1 MTYQSLAG
9 TISIDYLLLIKL
21 ILEVMMR
28 KKRAA
33 ILPLVFILAACSSK
47 VTEKEKYSTFLNNY
61 NDITQGKSA
70 SGKDVL
76 YWKQTNVDYSKYKY
90 LVYQPMIYFPRPK
103 PTEMV
108 SQRAL
113 DNILNYTNQ
122 QFKQSMASHFILED
136 VPREN
141 TLIFRGAITAI
152 DTHKKGLQVYEV
164 LPITLLVAATQS
176 VTGHRTMESSVYME
190 GEFIDA
196 STNQP
201 VIKVVRKA
209 SGNNLNN
216 EKAKLT
222 VDDVKN
228 AIDIIAKDIKEYKT
242 T

>member
-1 MTYQSLAG
+1 MTYQSLVG
-9 TISIDYLLLIKL
+9 IILTHYLLCIKL
-21 ILEVMMR
+21 MLGIMMR
-28 KKRAA
+28 ITRAT
-33 ILPLVFILAACSSK
+33 ILPLVLILAACSST
-47 VTEKEKYSTFLNNY
+47 VTEKEKYSRFLNDY
-61 NDITQGKSA
+61 NDITKGTSA

-76 YWKQTNVDYSKYKY
+76 YWKETNVDFAKYKY

-108 SQRAL
+108 SQSTL
-113 DNILNYTNQ
+113 NNILNYTNQ
-122 QFKQSMASHFILED
+122 QFRQAMASHFILED
-136 VPREN
+136 MPREN

-152 DTHKKGLQVYEV
+152 DMQKKGLQVYEV

-216 EKAKLT
+216 EKSKLT
-222 VDDVKN
+222 VKEVKN
-228 AIDIIAKDIKEYKT
+228 AIDIIAKDIKEYKAA
-242 T
+242 